1 MMKLWIYEKSYM
13 WTAEWR
19 INCDDHPSLI
29 PSCFVDRP
37 RKGQGYL
44 PTIFL
49 EKTEILIG
57 KSTGSRKSVWQA
69 SENMGYDLKG
79 CNSSTLFSFLVF
91 SADLDIHYSRSFSHH
106 VKFNTFVVCG
116 NGKHPRVPPRV
127 QVFCYLTWFERIWS
141 QNWWTC
147 RCTIWEWLGYL
158 CRSLLARVFRSSPQ
172 FGVTLLTYELLQR
185 LFKVDFSGKGW
196 VHNFELSSK
205 N

>member
-1 MMKLWIYEKSYM
+1 MI
-13 WTAEWR
+13 
-19 INCDDHPSLI
+19 DHAT
-29 PSCFVDRP
+29 VR
-37 RKGQGYL
+37 GTYL
-44 PTIFL
+44 PFSLKKQKFCL
-49 EKTEILIG
+49 ENQLVPANPFG
-57 KSTGSRKSVWQA
+57 KLQKKG
-69 SENMGYDLKG
+69 GYDLRR

-91 SADLDIHYSRSFSHH
+91 SAALDIHYSRSFSHH
-106 VKFNTFVVCG
+106 FKFNTFVVCG

-147 RCTIWEWLGYL
+147 WCTIWEWLGYL

>member
-1 MMKLWIYEKSYM
+1 MRSEEL
-13 WTAEWR
+13 TAM
-19 INCDDHPSLI
+19 IILHLI
-29 PSCFVDRP
+29 PSCFIDRP

-44 PTIFL
+44 RTIFM

-57 KSTGSRKSVWQA
+57 KSIGSRKSVWQA
-69 SENMGYDLKG
+69 SENMGYNLKG

-106 VKFNTFVVCG
+106 VKLNTFVVCG

-141 QNWWTC
+141 QNLWTC
-147 RCTIWEWLGYL
+147 RCTIWDWLGYL

>member
-1 MMKLWIYEKSYM
+1 MIDHARVRGTYLPFSWKKQKFWLENQLVRANPFGKL
-13 WTAEWR
+13 
-19 INCDDHPSLI
+19 H
-29 PSCFVDRP
+29 
-37 RKGQGYL
+37 RKG
-44 PTIFL
+44 
-49 EKTEILIG
+49 
-57 KSTGSRKSVWQA
+57 
-69 SENMGYDLKG
+69 GYDLRR

-91 SADLDIHYSRSFSHH
+91 SAALDIHCSRSFSHH

-116 NGKHPRVPPRV
+116 NGKHPRVPPGYRCSV
-127 QVFCYLTWFERIWS
+127 IWLTTWKNLVPKLVDLQVYDWD
-141 QNWWTC
+141 
-147 RCTIWEWLGYL
+147 WLGYC